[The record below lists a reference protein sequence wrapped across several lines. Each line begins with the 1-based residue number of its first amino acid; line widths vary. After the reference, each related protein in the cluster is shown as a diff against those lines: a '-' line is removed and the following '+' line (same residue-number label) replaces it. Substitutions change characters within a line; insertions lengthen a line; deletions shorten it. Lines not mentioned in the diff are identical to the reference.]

1 MRFFWIMMIITALIV
16 LGLGSL
22 KSFELIILLF
32 ITDFIVLWV
41 ESETD
46 GRGKG
51 KSVLAEKIEK
61 LEKLISDVFNK
72 MTKKLANGKD
82 EKKEIIE
89 WLNKF

>member
-1 MRFFWIMMIITALIV
+1 MRFFWIMVIITAIFV
-16 LGLGSL
+16 LGLSSL

-32 ITDFIVLWV
+32 ITDFIVLWTQI
-41 ESETD
+41 ESNKGEN
-46 GRGKG
+46 GKNI
-51 KSVLAEKIEK
+51 LAEKIEN

-72 MTKKLANGKD
+72 MTKKPTNEKE

>member
-1 MRFFWIMMIITALIV
+1 MIITALIV

-22 KSFELIILLF
+22 KSFELIIVLF
-32 ITDFIVLWV
+32 ITDFIVLWT
-41 ESETD
+41 ELETD
-46 GRGKG
+46 GKGKG
-51 KSVLAEKIEK
+51 KSILAEKIEN

-72 MTKKLANGKD
+72 MTKKPTNEKD

>member
-1 MRFFWIMMIITALIV
+1 MRFFWIMVIITAIFV
-16 LGLGSL
+16 LGLSSL

-32 ITDFIVLWV
+32 ITDFIVLWTQI
-41 ESETD
+41 ESNKGEN
-46 GRGKG
+46 GKNI
-51 KSVLAEKIEK
+51 LAEKIEN

-72 MTKKLANGKD
+72 MTKKPMNEKE

>member
-1 MRFFWIMMIITALIV
+1 MVIITAIFV
-16 LGLGSL
+16 LGLSSL

-32 ITDFIVLWV
+32 ITDFIVLWTQI
-41 ESETD
+41 ESNKGEN
-46 GRGKG
+46 GKNI
-51 KSVLAEKIEK
+51 LAEKIEN

-72 MTKKLANGKD
+72 MTKKPMNEKE

>member
-1 MRFFWIMMIITALIV
+1 MRFFWIMVIITAIFV
-16 LGLGSL
+16 LGLSSL

-32 ITDFIVLWV
+32 ITDFIVLWT
-41 ESETD
+41 ELETN
-46 GRGKG
+46 GKGKG
-51 KSVLAEKIEK
+51 KSILAEKIEN

-72 MTKKLANGKD
+72 MTQKPTDEKE

>member
-1 MRFFWIMMIITALIV
+1 MLITLIFV

-32 ITDFIVLWV
+32 ITDFIVLWTEV
-41 ESETD
+41 ETD
-46 GRGKG
+46 RKGKG
-51 KSVLAEKIEK
+51 KSILAEKIEN

-72 MTKKLANGKD
+72 MTKKPANEKD
-82 EKKEIIE
+82 EKKEIIK

>member
-1 MRFFWIMMIITALIV
+1 MRFFWIMVIITVIFV
-16 LGLGSL
+16 LGLSSL

-32 ITDFIVLWV
+32 ITDFIVLWTQI
-41 ESETD
+41 ESNKGEN
-46 GRGKG
+46 GKN
-51 KSVLAEKIEK
+51 VLAEKIEN

-72 MTKKLANGKD
+72 MTKKPMNEKE

>member
-32 ITDFIVLWV
+32 ITDFIILWT
-41 ESETD
+41 ELETN
-46 GRGKG
+46 GKGKG
-51 KSVLAEKIEK
+51 KSILTEKIEN
-61 LEKLISDVFNK
+61 LEKLISDVFSK
-72 MTKKLANGKD
+72 MTKKPTNEKD
-82 EKKEIIE
+82 EKKEIIK